1 MSGEWLAGPPSAT
14 SGSSLGRQV
23 RVMICDDSTTVRGI
37 LAGLLSADP
46 EIEVVSRVGDGQQA
60 LDALAETRPDV
71 VLLDLEMPVMDG
83 ITALPRLLRADPQ
96 IAVIV
101 ASAVTQ
107 RGAAEAM
114 AALRAGASDY
124 IPKPGAGRGGASDPV
139 FRAELLEKVKG
150 WARMRR
156 RTAAMAVMPTAA
168 ISSSSAPAISAS
180 PAAPAPLSTS
190 SAEHVPVAAAPP
202 SPTQAAA
209 TRVQGAVPRPVSR
222 PVLPAQ
228 PRVVAIS
235 ARGDSAPP
243 ERPRIPLT
251 RSGRPAAV
259 PSLLAIG
266 CSTGGPQALAAFL
279 RSLTGV
285 PLVPIVIVQHMPAGF
300 TAMLAD
306 HLDRLGALRV
316 AEAKEGETLLAGRAY
331 VAPGDRHLIVERG
344 AAGLVARLK
353 DDPPEHFCRPAVDP
367 MLRSAQRA
375 CDGRVLA
382 VILTGMGQ
390 DGLEGCRSLVASG
403 GNVLAQDEA
412 SSVVWGMPGAVARA
426 GLAREVLPPERLGT
440 RASAMLAGVGIEAG
454 SMVS

>member
-1 MSGEWLAGPPSAT
+1 
-14 SGSSLGRQV
+14 
-23 RVMICDDSTTVRGI
+23 
-37 LAGLLSADP
+37 
-46 EIEVVSRVGDGQQA
+46 
-60 LDALAETRPDV
+60 
-71 VLLDLEMPVMDG
+71 
-83 ITALPRLLRADPQ
+83 
-96 IAVIV
+96 
-101 ASAVTQ
+101 
-107 RGAAEAM
+107 
-114 AALRAGASDY
+114 
-124 IPKPGAGRGGASDPV
+124 
-139 FRAELLEKVKG
+139 
-150 WARMRR
+150 
-156 RTAAMAVMPTAA
+156 
-168 ISSSSAPAISAS
+168 
-180 PAAPAPLSTS
+180 
-190 SAEHVPVAAAPP
+190 
-202 SPTQAAA
+202 
-209 TRVQGAVPRPVSR
+209 
-222 PVLPAQ
+222 
-228 PRVVAIS
+228 
-235 ARGDSAPP
+235 
-243 ERPRIPLT
+243 
-251 RSGRPAAV
+251 
-259 PSLLAIG
+259 
-266 CSTGGPQALAAFL
+266 
-279 RSLTGV
+279 
-285 PLVPIVIVQHMPAGF
+285 
-300 TAMLAD
+300 MLAD